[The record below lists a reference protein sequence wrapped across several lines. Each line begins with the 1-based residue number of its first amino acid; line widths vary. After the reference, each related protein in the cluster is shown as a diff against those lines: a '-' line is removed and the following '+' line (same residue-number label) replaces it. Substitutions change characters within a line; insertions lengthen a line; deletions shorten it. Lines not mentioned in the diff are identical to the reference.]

1 MSRTRILLVT
11 LSLAAAVGIPA
22 IALAQSGGSEPSCCD
37 TPASC
42 CSKQA
47 AAREQADPT
56 ITCPL
61 TGEAIKASECPLCKS
76 RK

>member
-1 MSRTRILLVT
+1 MSPTRILLVS
-11 LSLAAAVGIPA
+11 LGLAAAVGIPA
-22 IALAQSGGSEPSCCD
+22 IALARSGGSEPTCCD

-47 AAREQADPT
+47 TARTQADPT

-61 TGEAIKASECPLCKS
+61 TGETIKASECPLCKS